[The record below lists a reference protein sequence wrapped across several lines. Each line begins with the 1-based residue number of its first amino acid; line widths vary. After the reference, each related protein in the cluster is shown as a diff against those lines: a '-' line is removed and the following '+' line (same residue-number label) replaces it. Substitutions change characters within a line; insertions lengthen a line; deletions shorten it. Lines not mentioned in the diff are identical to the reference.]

1 MFDFTE
7 FMPFIQSNNK
17 VKLKCDRY
25 VLLHWWRIIVREYRK
40 RRETRRQAV
49 VLLDRQFSSFN
60 WILQRG
66 RERERESESKS
77 FLPLPRITQ
86 KKDDN
91 HVYDQWFKPFRI
103 TSRCLNLLYRS
114 VWLQACSTHRQI
126 LYYDQIKMLYVLKKM
141 CCNKTTTKLTFK

>member
-1 MFDFTE
+1 MKDYCLRVQE
-7 FMPFIQSNNK
+7 EMGDS
-17 VKLKCDRY
+17 
-25 VLLHWWRIIVREYRK
+25 
-40 RRETRRQAV
+40 QAGCCFV
-49 VLLDRQFSSFN
+49 GQQFSSFN

-114 VWLQACSTHRQI
+114 VWLQACSAHRQI
-126 LYYDQIKMLYVLKKM
+126 LYYDQIKMLFILQKCVAIKL
-141 CCNKTTTKLTFK
+141 TTKLTVK